1 MSKNNFYQHQHSQS
15 ADSNVV
21 QVSALYNQ
29 NGQVVKGGSGGV
41 EHAEGDVQ
49 RSTQTMMRPFQRRK
63 ADYAP
68 GKALCSVEGCKAFP
82 MKTEEVCSGHARS
95 MGLIENW
102 STKKKEPV
110 DDNAGAAS

>member
-1 MSKNNFYQHQHSQS
+1 MSKNNFYQHQHSQN

-21 QVSALYNQ
+21 QVSALYAQ
-29 NGQVVKGGSGGV
+29 NGQEVKTGSGGV

-49 RSTQTMMRPFQRRK
+49 RSTQTMMRPHQRRK

-68 GKALCSVEGCKAFP
+68 GKALCTVEGCKAFP

-102 STKKKEPV
+102 STKKKETV
-110 DDNAGAAS
+110 DDDPVGAA